1 MVKSLTKF
9 QYRAFN
15 HPEMHPMF
23 HIFVDEREWYSDD
36 AGSTLGVVF
45 RDRVD
50 DDWGY
55 VVLSPDQKGEFRCVN
70 VDSSI
75 ATIQEARE
83 QVFEEVDRVSRRP
96 GTGGFRGRGMPVT
109 VQRGVDGRDPF
120 KPLVA
125 QEKLSRLFRLL
136 AGYDAWSPARG
147 MIREVY
153 GSFADLD
160 GNFLEQFQTTGFD
173 SRIWEL
179 YLHAYLV
186 DAGFSLLPSQ
196 RPDFV
201 ISKAGITLGIEAVTA
216 NRTQNGSRDPDV
228 SYTWPLLI
236 DPESYLNDSSFVDK
250 EKNFV
255 PIRLGSAL
263 FSKLQKRYWE
273 VEQIAGRPLIFAIET
288 FHDLHSLHYSSSALG
303 TYLYGFRHECLW
315 DPQGR
320 LLVVPK
326 KVDTHTYAGK
336 TIQSGFFFLPHAENV
351 SAVLFSN
358 SGTVS
363 KFNRM
368 GQSGDHR
375 NPRIRLICN
384 GTCYNPDPDAA
395 TPLSFSY
402 DVEDPRYAEW
412 WGQGI
417 EMFHN
422 PMAVHPVDR
431 RLFPGIAHHRLEG
444 GNIYTEAPEFQP
456 LASFTLNISVERDPR
471 LIDALVKPLSGHAT
485 DGNHD
490 GLPMADR

>member
-1 MVKSLTKF
+1 MKRLTEF
-9 QYRAFN
+9 QFRAFN
-15 HPEMHPMF
+15 HPEIHPMF
-23 HIFVDEREWYSDD
+23 HFFVDEREWYSDD

-45 RDRVD
+45 RDRED
-50 DDWGY
+50 GDWGY
-55 VVLSPDQKGEFRCVN
+55 VVLKPDEKGEFRCVK
-70 VDSSI
+70 VESSI
-75 ATIQEARE
+75 GTIQAAR
-83 QVFEEVDRVSRRP
+83 VRVLEEIDRVSREP
-96 GTGGFRGRGMPVT
+96 GTDGSPRRGIPAT
-109 VQRGVDGRDPF
+109 VQRGIDGRDPF

-125 QEKLSRLFRLL
+125 QEKLNRLFRLL

-196 RPDFV
+196 TPDFV
-201 ISKAGITLGIEAVTA
+201 ISKAGITLSIEAVTA
-216 NRTQNGSRDPDV
+216 NRSQNGSHEPDV
-228 SYTWPLLI
+228 GYAWPLLT
-236 DPESYLNDSSFVDK
+236 DPQSYLNDRSFVDK
-250 EKNFV
+250 EQDFV

-263 FSKLQKRYWE
+263 YSKLQKRYWE
-273 VEQIAGRPLIFAIET
+273 LKVVAGRPLIFAIET
-288 FHDLHSLHYSSSALG
+288 FHDRHSLHYSSSALG

-326 KVDTHTYAGK
+326 RVDTHTYAGK
-336 TIQSGFFFLPHAENV
+336 SIPSGFFGLPNAENV

-368 GQSGDHR
+368 GYSGDYR
-375 NPRIRLICN
+375 NPRIRLIRQ
-384 GTCYNPDPDAA
+384 GTCYNPDPDAT
-395 TPLSFSY
+395 TPMSFSY
-402 DVEDPRYAEW
+402 DVGDPRYPEW
-412 WGQGI
+412 WGQGL

-422 PMAVHPVDR
+422 PGAMHPVDR
-431 RLFPGIAHHRLEG
+431 RLFPGIAHHRLER

-471 LIDALVKPLSGHAT
+471 LIDAFVKPLSGHT
-485 DGNHD
+485 TNGNQD
-490 GLPMADR
+490 GLPLAPR